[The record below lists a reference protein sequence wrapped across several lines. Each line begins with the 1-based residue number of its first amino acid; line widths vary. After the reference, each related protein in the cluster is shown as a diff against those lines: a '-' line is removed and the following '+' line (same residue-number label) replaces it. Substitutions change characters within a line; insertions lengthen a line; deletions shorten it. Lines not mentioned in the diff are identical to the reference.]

1 MTPKERKVIFTL
13 IGIMF
18 IVMVTVIVT
27 KSAKKGKANSETQ
40 NKQNAEVQSMSGLM
54 QGAVENNVN
63 GDSTEDNV
71 NNNTEN
77 TENNVN
83 NNTENTVNN
92 VSNNTENTAVTN
104 NETNANNTNEVS
116 NSARYGS
123 LVFTNL
129 KYENNNIGNKIL
141 IDVTNTGSVD
151 SATKVAKLILTRGNG
166 EKIECIITIPTI
178 NVGETKQL
186 EHLLDED
193 ASNIVGF
200 NVEDI

>member
-63 GDSTEDNV
+63 GDSTDNNV

-83 NNTENTVNN
+83 SNTENT
-92 VSNNTENTAVTN
+92 TVTN
-104 NETNANNTNEVS
+104 NETNANNTNEVP
-116 NSARYGS
+116 NSAMYGS

-141 IDVTNTGSVD
+141 MDVTNTGSVD
-151 SATKVAKLILTRGNG
+151 SASKVAKLILTKGNG
-166 EKIECIITIPTI
+166 EKIECIITIPTV

>member
-1 MTPKERKVIFTL
+1 MTPKERKVVFTL

-63 GDSTEDNV
+63 GDSTDNNV

-83 NNTENTVNN
+83 SNTENT
-92 VSNNTENTAVTN
+92 TVTN

-141 IDVTNTGSVD
+141 MDVTNTGSVD
-151 SATKVAKLILTRGNG
+151 SASKVAKLILTKGNG
-166 EKIECIITIPTI
+166 EKIECIITIPTV